1 MSSDRDRPAHALPVY
16 PSAMLRV
23 TNGANMGDGL
33 GFADELVPE
42 DSYELAPGAAPA
54 RLALHTADNG
64 HFTIAED
71 SPLGRPG
78 ATVVL
83 DSCLTFMTR
92 ASDVTELLVL
102 VEVDADGHVAEIYGL
117 PLATL
122 QPRTDYLLVGIDRET
137 ALSRFAQVACVS
149 FARGTRITLAT
160 GEQRPIEDLRVGDR
174 VLTRDDGPQAIR
186 WIGQNTVRAVGDFA
200 PILITADTLHNQ
212 HDLLVSP
219 DHRLFIYQRS
229 DRIGAGRA
237 EILVR
242 ARHLVNG
249 DSIRVQAGGFVDYF
263 QLLFDRHQIIFAEG
277 IAAET
282 LLIDPRTRPAL
293 PDGVAAKLA
302 GTLPRHAMASHL
314 DFEIGQNLLDRPDAA
329 AILRRATTR

>member
-1 MSSDRDRPAHALPVY
+1 MKTDHTRPAYALPVY
-16 PSAMLRV
+16 PSALLRV
-23 TNGANMGDGL
+23 TNGANLGDGL
-33 GFADELVPE
+33 GFADDLVPE
-42 DSYELAPGAAPA
+42 DCYELAADASPA
-54 RLALHTADNG
+54 RLSLHTADNG
-64 HFTIAED
+64 RFTVADE

-102 VEVDADGHVAEIYGL
+102 VEVDAEGHVAEIYGL

-122 QPRTDYLLVGIDRET
+122 HPRTDYLLVGIDRKD
-137 ALSRFAQVACVS
+137 ALARFAQVACVA
-149 FARGTRITLAT
+149 FARGTRIALAT
-160 GEQRPIEDLRVGDR
+160 GAQCPIEELQVGDS
-174 VLTRDDGPQAIR
+174 VLTRDEGPQAIR
-186 WIGQNTVRAVGDFA
+186 WIGQNTVRAVGEFA
-200 PILITADTLHNQ
+200 PILITAGTLHNQ

-229 DRIGAGRA
+229 DRIGAGRP
-237 EILVR
+237 ELLVR

-249 DSIRVQAGGFVDYF
+249 DTVRVQAGGFIDYF

-293 PDGVAAKLA
+293 PDGVAAKMA
-302 GTLPRHAMASHL
+302 KTLPRHATASHL
-314 DFEIGQNLLDRPDAA
+314 DFEIGKNLLDRPDAA
-329 AILRRATTR
+329 EILRRASTR